1 MENREVPILH
11 KVISLRDLRASSEPC
26 LEGRAG
32 GENGFTDA
40 DYLLLPVMS
49 LEDWEEPGRGF
60 RHGKKNQVRN

>member
-1 MENREVPILH
+1 MENPYLPILH

-40 DYLLLPVMS
+40 DYCYSQL
-49 LEDWEEPGRGF
+49 
-60 RHGKKNQVRN
+60 